1 MYDVQQN
8 NYDHRT
14 IWCSMS
20 NVWCSTDIQWY
31 VSAHRC
37 QFSPNLGWYE
47 LRESP
52 WCSLHILLIHFCWF
66 LHHTH
71 VTANPRC
78 QCRFVLA
85 LVATSPVRKVR
96 VETHAGREAKA
107 SSGAAVCTEIPGP
120 YRSQW
125 CADRFPSPLFSPSE
139 YFPRTWRI
147 PIISRWKA
155 VQNHHFVVP
164 SLDKWPK
171 PRCGDP
177 PEQELE
183 TRKAP
188 LSQFPL
194 LPKVAHVSQARNHA
208 DHRKN
213 LRRNHKELGDC
224 TNNNGK
230 SQVIWRI

>member
-1 MYDVQQN
+1 MFNVQCLVFN
-8 NYDHRT
+8 WYPVICLGPPMSIFPKFGLVWTSWIPMVFTAHPPYPFLL
-14 IWCSMS
+14 IPPSHSCHCEPAVSMS
-20 NVWCSTDIQWY
+20 IC
-31 VSAHRC
+31 AG
-37 QFSPNLGWYE
+37 LG
-47 LRESP
+47 
-52 WCSLHILLIHFCWF
+52 C
-66 LHHTH
+66 H
-71 VTANPRC
+71 VTC
-78 QCRFVLA
+78 QESQSWDARRQRSQSFLRSCCL
-85 LVATSPVRKVR
+85 
-96 VETHAGREAKA
+96 HWN
-107 SSGAAVCTEIPGP
+107 PGP